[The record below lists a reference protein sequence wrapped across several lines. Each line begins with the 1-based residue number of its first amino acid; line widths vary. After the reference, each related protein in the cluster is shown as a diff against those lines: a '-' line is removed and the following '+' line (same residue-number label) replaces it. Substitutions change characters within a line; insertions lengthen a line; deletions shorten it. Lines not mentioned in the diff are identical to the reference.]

1 MTSYADEKRQ
11 AVSRWFSNGRPVVCH
26 YCGVPLSRDSVTV
39 DHKIAKS
46 RDGGYARGNLLPCCL
61 DCNNEKGNADYESFK
76 AWKLPEKQARLNGT
90 DVPDLP
96 EFPKVKPRIIGGENL
111 FPKHFR
117 VLEILSK
124 PGAYALPSGR
134 IPFRFLDGRMGS
146 LSGEV
151 ALTLE
156 QKGRIERSGA
166 QKKKKGVVFVWRIT
180 ESGREIIT

>member
-11 AVSRWFSNGRPVVCH
+11 AVSRWFSNGRPLVCH
-26 YCGVPLSRDSVTV
+26 YCGVPLSRESVTV

-46 RDGGYARGNLLPCCL
+46 RDGGHARGNLLPCCL

-76 AWKLPEKQARLNGT
+76 AWKLPEKQARLNGAA
-90 DVPDLP
+90 VPDLP
-96 EFPKVKPRIIGGENL
+96 EFPKVKPRVIGGENL

-156 QKGRIERSGA
+156 QKGWIERSRA
-166 QKKKKGVVFVWRIT
+166 PKEEKGVVFVWRVT